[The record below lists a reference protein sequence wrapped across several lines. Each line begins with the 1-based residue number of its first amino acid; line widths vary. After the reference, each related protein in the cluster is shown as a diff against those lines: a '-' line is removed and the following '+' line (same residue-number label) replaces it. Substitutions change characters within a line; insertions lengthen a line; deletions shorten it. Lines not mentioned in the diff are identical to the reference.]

1 MRKQVITYFNL
12 DNKDEKLMYEYL
24 EDRDKNFVIKRLLLN
39 EINQVGYI
47 GNPQIPPTSQD
58 EEISQEETAGIFN
71 Q

>member
-39 EINQVGYI
+39 EINQVGYV
-47 GNPQIPPTSQD
+47 GNPQIPSTSQD